1 MAIINNLT
9 NSKAVYP
16 KLFIWVGLAAL
27 ILMIASSFWTASAIN
42 QAILNSASTAGINI
56 SEGLANAAAESL
68 IIKDYAMLE
77 TVARQTLANSNILS
91 VRISDANNK
100 ILLNIKRDS
109 VGSEPKL
116 DFSET
121 KLDRPENYSGEA
133 IYEDTQNSVVFWS
146 PIDRGI
152 HMGLVRLEISKLESE
167 RILSALSINGLIVLF
182 LTLFIVLIFG
192 IWKLRNYLF
201 SVGLLNKDLFA
212 KNVQK
217 EREIIS
223 SHLML
228 MDVLGKMVAKRDSD
242 TGVHNSRVTYMAVRI
257 AEELEHEQDEMQSLI
272 AGSFLHDIGKVAI
285 PDGILLKPAG
295 FTEEE
300 WVTMK
305 SHVFHGEQLVQNIGW
320 LNIAYDVV
328 AGHHEKW
335 DGSGY
340 PRELSGD
347 KIPLSARI
355 FMVADVF
362 DALCS
367 ERPYKKAF
375 TYEESM
381 EIIHKGAN
389 SHFDPHIVTIF
400 STISREIYD
409 ALFNSTEHDVEKMVN
424 EKIHQFFYKD

>member
-1 MAIINNLT
+1 
-9 NSKAVYP
+9 
-16 KLFIWVGLAAL
+16 
-27 ILMIASSFWTASAIN
+27 
-42 QAILNSASTAGINI
+42 
-56 SEGLANAAAESL
+56 
-68 IIKDYAMLE
+68 
-77 TVARQTLANSNILS
+77 
-91 VRISDANNK
+91 
-100 ILLNIKRDS
+100 
-109 VGSEPKL
+109 
-116 DFSET
+116 
-121 KLDRPENYSGEA
+121 
-133 IYEDTQNSVVFWS
+133 
-146 PIDRGI
+146 
-152 HMGLVRLEISKLESE
+152 
-167 RILSALSINGLIVLF
+167 
-182 LTLFIVLIFG
+182 
-192 IWKLRNYLF
+192 
-201 SVGLLNKDLFA
+201 LNKDLFA

-340 PRELSGD
+340 PDGLKGEA
-347 KIPLSARI
+347 IPLSARL
-355 FMVADVF
+355 MALADVF
-362 DALCS
+362 DALTT
-367 ERPYKKAF
+367 RRVYKPAF
-375 TYEESM
+375 AHEEARR
-381 EIIHKGAN
+381 IILEDRGR
-389 SHFDPHIVTIF
+389 HFDPVLVDIF
-400 STISREIYD
+400 EERFDEFREI
-409 ALFNSTEHDVEKMVN
+409 ALRYVDQEASA
-424 EKIHQFFYKD
+424 